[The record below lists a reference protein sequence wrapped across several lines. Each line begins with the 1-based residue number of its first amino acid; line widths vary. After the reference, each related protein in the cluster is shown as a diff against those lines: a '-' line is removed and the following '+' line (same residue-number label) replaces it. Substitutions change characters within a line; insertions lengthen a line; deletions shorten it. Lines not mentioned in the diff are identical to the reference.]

1 MRQRKF
7 ISLIGGAPSVSFY
20 RVLKLTLTLV
30 VLVASW
36 ELLCRLLQIPAFLIP
51 APSQVALRLYDKR
64 DLYLI
69 HTWTTIYETTAGF
82 FLAVAFG
89 IASAAVIVVI
99 PKIGRASCRERV

>member
-1 MRQRKF
+1 MPRGYLRMPLA
-7 ISLIGGAPSVSFY
+7 SLH

-36 ELLCRLLQIPAFLIP
+36 EALCRLLQIPAFLIP
-51 APSQVALRLYDKR
+51 APSQVALRLYDKH
-64 DLYLI
+64 DLYFM
-69 HTWTTIYETTAGF
+69 HTWITIYETTAGF